1 MQTDQITITGKP
13 LMPEQEVSVSD
24 DAASGGTGTAPGV
37 AGAVTVTPWLP
48 SGMELSASPHAA
60 SPLAAMPG
68 GTDPAALGAIAQPPS
83 TNRGAL
89 ITYPFV
95 NQFLIDWAAFTF
107 KLKDPCEVLK
117 IIDLNQALFMELE
130 RGIHGYRKSLR
141 FGNICV
147 YFDGQANMG
156 CHVVMSGQ
164 GCRQYEGQFAHNPWL
179 ELLTNSIEHQASFT
193 RLDLANDNVDEKLDL
208 ERLKASIIKRE
219 IRSRFTKAIEIKEF
233 SLSRDASTANDGHT
247 INFGKRVSRVVI
259 RFYDK
264 AAQLEI
270 PLPWIRAEIELKDK
284 RAQLAVMQLV
294 AGMPVGQLFTGIINV
309 YLAVINLDDSNISR
323 CTVQGWWSDWLQSTE
338 KIRLTTDKQIRCV
351 EEVMEFVK
359 RQYSPSLAMIKEHL
373 GDFSFRE
380 YIRDVLTDGTKRMGM
395 KHEQML
401 FVSAQGK
408 ADNYSS
414 DQEEFEERAAIM
426 EHDGGLSVEEA
437 EKAAKM
443 NKTQQSNPDE

>member
-1 MQTDQITITGKP
+1 MQSDRITIKDKLFTPDQK
-13 LMPEQEVSVSD
+13 VSVSY
-24 DAASGGTGTAPGV
+24 AAAPGV
-37 AGAVTVTPWLP
+37 PVTSPGDAGAVTGMPWQ
-48 SGMELSASPHAA
+48 SSNS
-60 SPLAAMPG
+60 
-68 GTDPAALGAIAQPPS
+68 QPPT

-107 KLKDPCEVLK
+107 KLNDPFEVLK
-117 IIDLNQALFMELE
+117 IINLNESLFTELE

-147 YFDGQANMG
+147 YFEGRENMG

-164 GCRQYEGQFAHNPWL
+164 GCRQYEGQFAENPWM
-179 ELLTNSIEHQASFT
+179 ELFINAIDHKASFT
-193 RLDLANDNVDEKLDL
+193 RLDLASDNVDGGLDL
-208 ERLKASIIKRE
+208 GKLKDAIINRE
-219 IRSRFTKAIEIKEF
+219 IRSRFRKAIEIKEF
-233 SLSRDASTANDGHT
+233 SLSQETSQIDNGHT
-247 INFGKRVSRVVI
+247 INFGKRISRIVI

-270 PLPWIRAEIELKDK
+270 PLPWIRAEIELKEK
-284 RAQLAVMQLV
+284 RAQLAVIKFV
-294 AGMPVGQLFTGIINV
+294 SGMPMGQLFTGIINE
-309 YLAVINLDDSNISR
+309 YLAVIYLDDSNISR
-323 CTVQGWWSDWLQSTE
+323 CTIQGWWSDWLQSTE
-338 KIRLTTDKQIRCV
+338 KIRLTSDKQIRCV

-373 GDFSFRE
+373 GDLSFRE
-380 YIRDVLTDGTKRMGM
+380 YIRDILTDGTKRMGM

-401 FVSAQGK
+401 FISAQGK

-426 EHDGGLSVEEA
+426 EHDGGLSGKEA
-437 EKAAKM
+437 ENAATK
-443 NKTQQSNPDE
+443 NKHQQSNSDE